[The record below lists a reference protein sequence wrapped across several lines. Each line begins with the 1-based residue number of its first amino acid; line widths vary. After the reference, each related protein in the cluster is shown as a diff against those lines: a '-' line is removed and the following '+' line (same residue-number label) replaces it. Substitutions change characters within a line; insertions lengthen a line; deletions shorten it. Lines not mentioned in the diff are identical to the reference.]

1 MDCHIK
7 EFSIRM
13 NKMIKGNKVIAAV
26 RTRDELVHS
35 AASDVKI
42 VFHISPDILTL
53 EEDIKILHNA
63 GKLLF
68 LHMDLA
74 DGIGRDRS
82 GIEYIKKLGVDGIIS
97 TRTSIIKYA
106 RDLGVLT
113 VQRFFIVD
121 SQSIY
126 TTIETLKS
134 SKAQMIEVMPGLCKT
149 IKKLKEAVDVPII
162 AGGLIETE
170 QEALELLK
178 NGAFAVSTGKE
189 QLWRVKYE

>member
-1 MDCHIK
+1 MATTQK
-7 EFSIRM
+7 SIS
-13 NKMIKGNKVIAAV
+13 NKVIAAV
-26 RTRDELVHS
+26 RTREELLQ
-35 AASDVKI
+35 AAFSDVKI
-42 VFHISPDILTL
+42 VFHLSPNILTL

-63 GKLLF
+63 GKKFF

-82 GIEYIKKLGVDGIIS
+82 GIEYIRQLGVDGIIS

-106 RDLGVLT
+106 RELGVFT

-134 SKAQMIEVMPGLCKT
+134 SKAQMIEVMPGMGKT
-149 IKKLKEAVDVPII
+149 IKRLKASVDVPII
-162 AGGLIETE
+162 AGGLIETQE
-170 QEALELLK
+170 EALEILK
-178 NGAFAVSTGKE
+178 SGASAVSTGKAL
-189 QLWRVKYE
+189 LWGEKYE